1 MAKSLKL
8 RAKELGL
15 SKKDTAE
22 LFRLKETEVILNAQ
36 RIYYDEEKIR
46 RALKDVNDRIKVLA
60 EEREEI
66 LEKRQKLS
74 AAKTKEILAKLQKN
88 SLHQQTILS
97 NNGLLTKLKKAKAT
111 VKAIEKTIE
120 EVNGIIN
127 TTKS

>member
-15 SKKDTAE
+15 SKKDTAK

-46 RALKDVNDRIKVLA
+46 RALEDVVGKIKILVD
-60 EEREEI
+60 EREEI

-74 AAKTKEILAKLQKN
+74 AAKTKEILTKLQKN
-88 SLHQQTILS
+88 RLHQQTILS
-97 NNGLLTKLKKAKAT
+97 NNGLLLKLKKAKAS

-120 EVNGIIN
+120 EVNGTIN
-127 TTKS
+127 TI